1 MNLALNGK
9 YMSLQNLVWRDIP
22 DFAIVTGLNGAGKS
36 QLLNLIYQKVT
47 NQWNNRFGQIIPSVS
62 IDINEIEAEEVVLL
76 QGQWVLNDLQSVGLQ
91 EVQQSESS
99 LYEEYINSI
108 SQLNQRL
115 NGQEGYVTQQLTQF
129 IKEEISIDK
138 VYSMGLSNVK
148 RIMVSDV
155 FTESTHL
162 VGGRIVVDNI
172 SQEDFYRKIPKNYIN
187 SMREQI
193 SNDKI
198 GINFYKY
205 YLNMIDAKIK
215 NDLEKYDELLNK
227 RPWNKLNSIFESI
240 GLSFFVS
247 NPEDLDI
254 YEKYV
259 PKLINKISN
268 DVVLFSTLS
277 SGEKVLVSLV
287 FWLFNTDNFKLFP
300 RLVLLDE
307 PDAHLHPSMSKQFL
321 YVLNDV
327 LRKEYNVKIIATTHS
342 PSTIALAPEESVFL
356 LSRNG
361 TDSVINKASK
371 DSAISVLL
379 SGVPALSLSYENRR
393 QVFVE
398 SMYDVACYEMIY
410 EKLKDKLVP
419 EISISFISSGI
430 KGKGDCNHVIE
441 VVTNLVKNGNNSIY
455 GLIDWD
461 ANNDDIGNVFVLGK
475 GQRYSLENYIFDPFI
490 VFAYLWREKELNNS
504 EFGLF
509 DNFGYSEFNRLTDEN
524 IQNGID
530 LIMNKLIKVIDFT
543 KDEKVKVK
551 YLSSKEFYVPKSYL
565 SMQGH
570 ALESALKQCFDCF
583 KRFHREGDLKKE
595 MVKKIIYDLPSL
607 LPNDL
612 LLLMQR
618 IQNAH

>member
-1 MNLALNGK
+1 
-9 YMSLQNLVWRDIP
+9 MSLQNLVWRDIP